1 MASAN
6 SKVAKVKT
14 QESGAFGSKRD
25 VNNFYQTEVTT
36 LGDGSIKRETYRTD
50 AQGNNRVRIQEATVK
65 DGKEVSN
72 TISSNASAGEKEA
85 LNNPDSQLSGSIKQQ
100 TKNAGDIV
108 QKNEA
113 DAAAGGLTDIGKKNQ
128 EVLGG
133 GSGNDAENDNDA
145 AATKPA
151 STDSIDLNTDASTDG
166 TRTQFPNIVHPT
178 GLGSSKQD
186 VIRFD
191 MMEYQPQDFAAT
203 GQFGFTSGRV
213 GSRERSIGS
222 VTLPIPAGI
231 SDQSS
236 VEWGSNSMTAVDAAK
251 AMVATKALGAALESG
266 GDLGKTV
273 KAGGDA
279 AGSILKT
286 LKSNSGAAGAAIAN
300 SFAAAAASVDG
311 QSLLSRTTGQVLN
324 PNMELLF
331 KGPTLRPFQF
341 SFTLAPRDKDEALR
355 VVSIIRFFKQGMAPI
370 RSQSNLFLKSPHT
383 FQLRYL
389 HRGEEGEGGSGLHF
403 KLNAF
408 KECALQT
415 VGVNYTPTGNY
426 ATYQD
431 GTMVAYELTL
441 GFSELEPIY
450 NDDFGMGNGKEP
462 DDAIGF

>member
-1 MASAN
+1 MASSTAT
-6 SKVAKVKT
+6 SSPAKVTTTKP
-14 QESGAFGSKRD
+14 GAFGSKTNVD
-25 VNNFYQTEVTT
+25 NFYTTKVTT
-36 LGDGSIKRETYRTD
+36 GADGSFKRETFRTD
-50 AQGNNRVRIQEATVK
+50 AQGNDPVRVYSKELSADGVQGEEVFAGATA
-65 DGKEVSN
+65 E
-72 TISSNASAGEKEA
+72 EKEA
-85 LNNPDSQLSGSIKQQ
+85 LNNPDSQLSKSVMNQ
-100 TKNAGDIV
+100 TNDAAKKLPEKKDTP
-108 QKNEA
+108 A
-113 DAAAGGLTDIGKKNQ
+113 DAKQTNKA
-128 EVLGG
+128 GG
-133 GSGNDAENDNDA
+133 GSGNDAENDNDSS
-145 AATKPA
+145 ATKPA
-151 STDSIDLNTDASTDG
+151 STDSINLNTDASTDG
-166 TRTQFPNIVHPT
+166 TRTQFPTIVHPT

-300 SFAAAAASVDG
+300 SFAAAAAGVDG

-341 SFTLAPRDKDEALR
+341 TFTLAPRDEDEAKS
-355 VVSIIRFFKQGMAPI
+355 VISIIRFFKQGMAPI

-389 HRGEEGEGGSGLHF
+389 HRGEEGDGGTGLHF

-450 NDDFGMGNGKEP
+450 NDDFGMGGGSEL

>member
-1 MASAN
+1 MASGIKNREVTSTPAKVTTTKPGAMGSTRKVDN
-6 SKVAKVKT
+6 FYTSKV
-14 QESGAFGSKRD
+14 
-25 VNNFYQTEVTT
+25 TT
-36 LGDGSIKRETYRTD
+36 NADGSMKRETFRTD
-50 AQGNNRVRIQEATVK
+50 AQGNDPVRIAQVDVSADGVKGSEVFSDATA
-65 DGKEVSN
+65 E
-72 TISSNASAGEKEA
+72 EKKA
-85 LNNPDSQLSGSIKQQ
+85 LQNPDSQLAKSVSNQ
-100 TKNAGDIV
+100 TKDANKKIIAQEEAEAGNAKTADI
-108 QKNEA
+108 
-113 DAAAGGLTDIGKKNQ
+113 AA
-128 EVLGG
+128 G

-151 STDSIDLNTDASTDG
+151 SDVGMVEASRDG
-166 TRTQFPNIVHPT
+166 TRTEFPTIVHPS
-178 GLGSSKQD
+178 GLGKSKQD

-222 VTLPIPAGI
+222 VTLPIPSGI

-236 VEWGSNSMTAVDAAK
+236 VEWGSNSMTAIDAAK
-251 AMVATKALGAALESG
+251 AKVATEALNTALATKGNAGATAKAV
-266 GDLGKTV
+266 GDGVSSFIQTV
-273 KAGGDA
+273 KANDA
-279 AGSILKT
+279 
-286 LKSNSGAAGAAIAN
+286 AAGAALAN
-300 SFAAAAASVDG
+300 SFAAAAAGVDG

-341 SFTLAPRDKDEALR
+341 TFTLAPRDEDEALN
-355 VVSIIRFFKQGMAPI
+355 VISIIRFFKQGMAPI
-370 RSQSNLFLKSPHT
+370 RSKSNLFLKSPHT

-389 HRGEEGEGGSGLHF
+389 HRGEKEDGGTGLHF